1 MDNRSWFP
9 SKTNGVQL
17 NYKLWSGF
25 KDCLKE
31 HSKLNVSEYIF
42 SFFIADPVDF
52 TIKQQFLE
60 KEKKTSSLV
69 KAIESGRN
77 AQKAVFIA
85 KLEGEAINWVRNRTN
100 NT

>member
-1 MDNRSWFP
+1 M
-9 SKTNGVQL
+9 KTNGLQL

-25 KDCLKE
+25 KDYLKE

-52 TIKQQFLE
+52 TINNNFL
-60 KEKKTSSLV
+60 KKKRKTSSLV
-69 KAIESGRN
+69 KATENGRN

-85 KLEGEAINWVRNRTN
+85 KLEGEAINWARNRTN